1 MISSAESEQQVC
13 PGRMAP
19 VPAGLC
25 QPRGKGVG
33 RAWEQ
38 RAHRQHTE
46 STGTLQ
52 PTANTACS
60 HGRTA
65 AAHRCR
71 PCSGTHVCT
80 HRHKHSAT
88 VCSTMHP
95 SKKLLHSDVD
105 RQEGRKGTVGRL
117 PPGQEVQPHVP
128 PALPSLY
135 LWPQSHGTVW
145 QWLIIKAK
153 GFAGRETQPHREAL
167 PRSVCST
174 GQGSPCLPPH
184 AAKLRVLEQ
193 RPEPGGPQHCP
204 SPGITAPQLLPSQ
217 STRAA
222 QMQRSQTGRCRSRP
236 QERRVGSSD
245 RSQRHRPHPAS

>member
-1 MISSAESEQQVC
+1 MPWKDGTCASRAVPASWKRSWEGLGAEST
-13 PGRMAP
+13 
-19 VPAGLC
+19 
-25 QPRGKGVG
+25 
-33 RAWEQ
+33 Q
-38 RAHRQHTE
+38 RAHREHRDFAAHCKHC
-46 STGTLQ
+46 LQ
-52 PTANTACS
+52 PRTHSSCTQMQALLRHTRVHTDTNTQ
-60 HGRTA
+60 RPFA
-65 AAHRCR
+65 AQ
-71 PCSGTHVCT
+71 
-80 HRHKHSAT
+80 RH
-88 VCSTMHP
+88 P
-95 SKKLLHSDVD
+95 LKKLLQSDAD

>member
-1 MISSAESEQQVC
+1 MEKELGG
-13 PGRMAP
+13 PGCREHTDSTQRAP
-19 VPAGLC
+19 GLC
-25 QPRGKGVG
+25 SPLQTLPAATDAQHLHTDAGP
-33 RAWEQ
+33 AQ
-38 RAHRQHTE
+38 AHTC
-46 STGTLQ
+46 
-52 PTANTACS
+52 A
-60 HGRTA
+60 
-65 AAHRCR
+65 
-71 PCSGTHVCT
+71 

-204 SPGITAPQLLPSQ
+204 SPGTTAPQLLPSQ

>member
-1 MISSAESEQQVC
+1 MEKELGG
-13 PGRMAP
+13 PGCREHTDSTQRAP
-19 VPAGLC
+19 GLC
-25 QPRGKGVG
+25 SPLQTLPAATDAQQLHTDAGP
-33 RAWEQ
+33 AQAHTCAHTDTNTQ
-38 RAHRQHTE
+38 RPFAAQH
-46 STGTLQ
+46 
-52 PTANTACS
+52 
-60 HGRTA
+60 
-65 AAHRCR
+65 
-71 PCSGTHVCT
+71 
-80 HRHKHSAT
+80 
-88 VCSTMHP
+88 HP
-95 SKKLLHSDVD
+95 LKKLLQSDAD